1 MSTLQRSE
9 LVDRISKKLGCTK
22 IDTRLFIEAYE
33 SVLREAIIEDKKIII
48 KGICVISLKDVL
60 PTTRYNVR
68 LRKTATSKYH
78 KKVVFDT
85 NKQLKKIIKDNT
97 IK

>member
-22 IDTRLFIEAYE
+22 IDARLFIEAYE
-33 SVLREAIIEDKKIII
+33 IVLREAIIEDKKIII
-48 KGICVISLKDVL
+48 KGVGIVSLKEVF
-60 PTTRYNVR
+60 PATRYNVR
-68 LRKTATSKYH
+68 LRKTVPSKYH

-85 NKQLKKIIKDNT
+85 NKELKKIIKDNT
-97 IK
+97 VK